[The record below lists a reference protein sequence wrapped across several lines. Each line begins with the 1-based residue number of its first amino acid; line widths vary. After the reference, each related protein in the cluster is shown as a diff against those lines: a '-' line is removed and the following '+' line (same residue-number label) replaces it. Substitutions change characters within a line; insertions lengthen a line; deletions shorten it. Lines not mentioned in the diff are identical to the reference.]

1 MSQKVSLM
9 EYRGYHAKIDYSAE
23 DRTFVGRVLGIKD
36 VLAFDGLT
44 PEELETMFHE
54 SSDDYLEMCVEL
66 GKEPNVS

>member
-23 DRTFVGRVLGIKD
+23 DRTFGIKD

-44 PEELETMFHE
+44 PEELETMFHK
-54 SSDDYLEMCVEL
+54 SIDDYLEVCVEL
-66 GKEPNVS
+66 GKEPNIS